1 MSLVHLH
8 LLLNHVPVIGML
20 FVLFV
25 LVAAFRARSSD
36 MGKLALVMLAGI
48 GAVTALVYF
57 TGEPAEDAVEKVAG
71 VSRAM
76 IRDHEEAAEAAFI
89 ATGVAGVLAL
99 VALWWH
105 RRRELPRWVVAASFA
120 ATLAVSGLMAWTA
133 NLGGQIRHSEIRATS
148 AGDITGDQG
157 DDGK

>member
-36 MGKLALVMLAGI
+36 MGKLGLVMLAGI

-57 TGEPAEDAVEKVAG
+57 TGEPAEDAVEKIAG

-76 IRDHEEAAEAAFI
+76 IHDHEEAAEAAFI
-89 ATGVAGVLAL
+89 ATSIAGVLAL
-99 VALWWH
+99 AMLWWH
-105 RRRELPRWVVAASFA
+105 RRRELPRSIVAVVFA
-120 ATLAVSGLMAWTA
+120 VALGVSGLMAWTA
-133 NLGGQIRHSEIRATS
+133 NLGGQIRHSEIRSSSSGVEARR
-148 AGDITGDQG
+148 DVN
-157 DDGK
+157 